1 MSKFNVKD
9 LYSSKT
15 FLETLQ
21 TRNDDWKN
29 LGIVLFNEGA
39 SWANNEARSAE
50 EEAIRKSAEGN
61 FSPNTKII
69 PIAYACWGTPW
80 EEFSGNKFYFDDLPE
95 ELPNTGK
102 WKYRLPAEY
111 LKSEKKIKVKTE
123 TFPNVQSI
131 KIEDRSKGG
140 FVENDHYYIRSNG
153 EIWIKGARPYLN
165 LTITVN
171 WKTDS
176 GVSNTTKVGISPEE
190 YLINARFVSR
200 SDRKVRVPYRPCY
213 EGFEEI
219 YEIDDYIVTFYRKIC
234 TPTQNSMAFDDPV
247 DIFDGPYTGPGTGKF
262 KEGIFVYYTQKSEPE
277 TWYTYTDPVTGVTI
291 KTKNDKEI
299 YGEGYER
306 WYIQGVEKTVVFND
320 TKKIL
325 HLGGLS
331 PLNQDDWKKL
341 YDAGLWEDQKYFVM
355 TPEKFFLSSSIERR
369 VTQVKEYTNQT
380 RFSDLLDCECIN
392 LTIITPPTINKF
404 LTPNCDCTVTVSEE
418 IYIICPDQYTDKA
431 YNEYLLG
438 RQSPPTAE
446 DLINKD
452 DPSLL
457 EPYYKRILTADPCD
471 FGDDSSRVWQPFA
484 VRDVNTVVKN
494 ETDGLFD
501 GSGSIDC
508 YVTSSV
514 QNSSSKN
521 YYYDIT
527 DCNMCEVSKSYF
539 SVAFGHY
546 AGSGSLFEQFEDDD
560 SPSKAIFS
568 QYKLK
573 ALDDF
578 NSNFTYYNSGLLN
591 TSSMVYV
598 ISFYRDY
605 MKDRLDPGNFEIN
618 LAELNGLSY
627 SNSVYTGSNVAVSSS
642 NKVLSLVD
650 NSGDMTEL
658 YSCSDKN
665 NFESYDIVSG
675 SLMKGIHT
683 SGTGTLSTNANYKTY
698 GKVYPNLGIVVLD
711 ATLLNTELNFNTVT
725 GSNLNGDNS
734 YKLFTSLSGSVAL
747 SKPSVFRNS
756 RERVI
761 RNYSVRIA
769 PVECNFSNN
778 PSYLRSDGR
787 IKHACYVDNP
797 VTYITSVGLYS
808 PSRELLAV
816 AKLSKPIKKTK
827 DDTVDIKI
835 RLGL

>member
-1 MSKFNVKD
+1 MSKFEVKD
-9 LYSSKT
+9 LYSSRT
-15 FLETLQ
+15 FLETLE

-29 LGIVLFNEGA
+29 IAIVLNNEGA
-39 SWANNEARSAE
+39 PWANDQARIAE
-50 EEAIRKSAEGN
+50 EDAIRKASEGN
-61 FSPNTKII
+61 YPAGTKII
-69 PIAYACWGTPW
+69 PIAYACWATPW
-80 EEFSGNKFYFDDLPE
+80 QEFDGNKFYFDDLPE

-102 WKYRLPAEY
+102 WKYRLPASY
-111 LKSEKKIKVKTE
+111 VKTQKKIEVLTE
-123 TFPNVQSI
+123 TFENVESI
-131 KIEDRSKGG
+131 KIEDRSKGV
-140 FVENDHYYIRSNG
+140 FRENDHYYIRTNG
-153 EIWIKGARPYLN
+153 EIWIKGTRPYLH
-165 LTITVN
+165 LTVTVN
-171 WKTDS
+171 WKSST
-176 GVSNTTKVGISPEE
+176 GVANTTKINISPDQ
-190 YLINARFVSR
+190 YLINARYISR

-213 EGFEEI
+213 EGFEET
-219 YEIDDYIVTFYRKIC
+219 YEIDDYILTFYRKIC
-234 TPTQNSMAFDDPV
+234 TPAQNSLSLSNDL
-247 DIFDGPYTGPGTGKF
+247 DIFDSPYTGPETGKF
-262 KEGIFVYYTQKSEPE
+262 REGIFVYYYQKSEPE
-277 TWYTYTDPVTGVTI
+277 TFYTYTDPLTGVTI
-291 KTKNDKEI
+291 RTKNDKEI

-306 WYIQGVEKTVVFND
+306 WYIQGVEKTIVVNN
-320 TKKIL
+320 TPKIL
-325 HLGGLS
+325 HIGGLS
-331 PLNQDDWKKL
+331 PQNQDDWKKL
-341 YDAGLWEDQKYFVM
+341 YDAGLWEDPKYFVM
-355 TPEKFFLSSSIERR
+355 TPEKFFLSSSIEKR
-369 VTQVKEYTNQT
+369 VTQVKEYTEQT

-392 LTIITPPTINKF
+392 LTIITPPTVNKF

-418 IYIICPDQYTDKA
+418 IYIICPDQFTDKA
-431 YNEYLLG
+431 YNEYLSG
-438 RQSPPTAE
+438 RQSAPTIE
-446 DLINKD
+446 DLIDKT

-457 EPYYKRILTADPCD
+457 EPYYRRIISSDPCD

-484 VRDVNTVVKN
+484 VRDLRTTVKN

-508 YVTSSV
+508 YATSST
-514 QNSSSKN
+514 QPLNSKN

-527 DCNMCEVSKSYF
+527 DCNSCEVSKSYF

-546 AGSGSLFEQFEDDD
+546 AGSGSLFEQFEDED

-578 NSNFTYYNSGLLN
+578 NDNFTYYNSGTLN

-618 LAELNGLSY
+618 LAELNGLLY
-627 SNSVYTGSNVAVSSS
+627 SNNVYTGSNVTVSAS
-642 NKVLSLVD
+642 NNILSLVD
-650 NSGDMTEL
+650 NSGDMTEI
-658 YSCSDKN
+658 YTCSDKN

-683 SGTGTLSTNANYKTY
+683 SGIGSNSTNLNYKTY
-698 GKVYPNLGIVVLD
+698 GKVYPKLGVVILD
-711 ATLLNTELNFNTVT
+711 ANMLNSELNFNSVT
-725 GSNLNGDNS
+725 GSNANGDNS
-734 YKLFTSLSGSVAL
+734 YKLFTSISGSAAL
-747 SKPSVFRNS
+747 SKPSIFRSS

-778 PSYLRSDGR
+778 PSYLRNDGR
-787 IKHACYVDNP
+787 IKHACYIDNP

-808 PSRELLAV
+808 PNGELLAV